1 MYLIKENMAELI
13 KEKYKLRYIANKS
26 MISES
31 YLSLLINQKAR
42 CSKKTALLIA
52 NSIDSNVEDIFISV
66 K

>member
-1 MYLIKENMAELI
+1 MYKIKDDMIDLI

-52 NSIDSNVEDIFISV
+52 NSIDSKVEDIFVSV